1 MLRITVLGTGYV
13 GLVSGVCLAETGHHV
28 TCIDKNAEK
37 IASLKANKIP
47 IYEDSLEELT
57 KKNAAAGRLEFST
70 ALSDS
75 LNKSDIVIIAVGT
88 PTADEKTGAVDL
100 SYINACVDEIAQ
112 VLTKNIVVIVK
123 STVPVGTCDKVQ
135 ERLNRLSKFECA
147 VVSNPEFLREGS
159 AVYDFMNPDR
169 IVFGSD
175 GSAGE
180 IASELYSRFEGTKII
195 HTDRK
200 TAELIKYASNA
211 FLAMKVGFI
220 NEMSDISEKVGADI
234 KKLSDGIGSD
244 KRIGDKFLNPGPGFG
259 GSCFPKDVMALLNL
273 ATEANVKGR
282 LIKSIM
288 QSNEDRF
295 EKISQ
300 EIVQLT
306 QEGST
311 ITILGLTYKAGT
323 DDVRDSP
330 AIEIINRLTQSG
342 DGLPRRYAPRND
354 EGMDAPTTRHCE
366 RSAAIH
372 LRSALRIKAY
382 DPEGMEG
389 ARAVLGDRVEC
400 CSNVYEACSGASLIV
415 ITTEWEEFKRLDAVK
430 LKTVMKDLNIYDLR
444 GVIDKEQ
451 FSKNGFKVKSIG
463 YKTNVPELCSS

>member
-1 MLRITVLGTGYV
+1 
-13 GLVSGVCLAETGHHV
+13 V

-37 IASLKANKIP
+37 IASLKAKRTP
-47 IYEDSLEELT
+47 IYEDGLEELIV
-57 KKNAAAGRLEFST
+57 KNVTAGRLEFST
-70 ALSDS
+70 VLSDS
-75 LNKSDIVIIAVGT
+75 LNQSDIVMIAVGT

-100 SYINACVDEIAQ
+100 SYIKACVDEIAQ

-135 ERLNRLSKFECA
+135 EQLNRLSKFECV

-175 GSAGE
+175 GRAGE
-180 IASELYSRFEGTKII
+180 VISKLYSKFEGTKVIYA
-195 HTDRK
+195 DRK

-220 NEMSDISEKVGADI
+220 NEMSDLSEKVGADI
-234 KKLSDGIGSD
+234 KKLSEGIGSD

-259 GSCFPKDVMALLNL
+259 GSCFPKDVRALLNL
-273 ATEANVKGR
+273 VTEANVTGR

-295 EKISQ
+295 EKISN
-300 EIVQLT
+300 EIKELVQ
-306 QEGST
+306 QDST
-311 ITILGLTYKAGT
+311 IAILGLTYKAGT

-330 AIEIINRLTQSG
+330 AIEIINRLAQAG
-342 DGLPRRYAPRND
+342 DGLPRSVAPRND
-354 EGMDAPTTRHCE
+354 GCDSNSLTRHCE
-366 RSAAIH
+366 QSVAIH
-372 LRSALRIKAY
+372 LNSTRRIKAY
-382 DPEGMEG
+382 DPEGLAG
-389 ARAVLGDRVEC
+389 ARAVLCDKVEH
-400 CSNVYEACSGASLIV
+400 CSNVYEACSGASLVV
-415 ITTEWEEFKRLDAVK
+415 IATEWEEFKRLDVVK
-430 LKTVMKDLNIYDLR
+430 LKTIMKDLNVYDLR

-451 FSKNGFKVKSIG
+451 FAKNGFKVKSIG